1 MLPEPAPLFSSF
13 SAPLWFRPFILSLRK
28 NSFWE
33 EKKSATLILQYK
45 TTTIINEWMYKLV
58 NTMRY
63 FLIEK
68 FKNFKKIVLG
78 SKTDTGAC
86 FWLFRGVVKR
96 TRIPGVLSYNEQWK
110 SHNYKKMTSFYA
122 AGLPEQIIFDISG
135 SGNPVWRISECMI
148 CLGLLSR
155 PRWARGPRGCP
166 GSLTR
171 SQSPGGACGQQNNND
186 WYLPVDN

>member
-110 SHNYKKMTSFYA
+110 SHNYKNFYKKLHLFMRQ
-122 AGLPEQIIFDISG
+122 GC
-135 SGNPVWRISECMI
+135 R
-148 CLGLLSR
+148 SR
-155 PRWARGPRGCP
+155 PFLTFPAPATLCG
-166 GSLTR
+166 GSL
-171 SQSPGGACGQQNNND
+171 SVWFA
-186 WYLPVDN
+186 